1 MPAGSEAL
9 TSFKTIYWNKK
20 QRVLVNLK
28 QDKTGRKKK
37 KEHQVER
44 KTSYDGEKLMILT

>member
-1 MPAGSEAL
+1 MQGGSEAL

-28 QDKTGRKKK
+28 QDKTGRKK
-37 KEHQVER
+37 R
-44 KTSYDGEKLMILT
+44 KSIKLRGKHPTMEKN